1 MTELK
6 QNHFVRIVKIVTGE
20 NVLCLF
26 GDLKGDDDQV
36 VGYRLIYPYVLSLGE
51 TNADGNIAINYSRF
65 CPYSPAEEHRISGN
79 HIISVV
85 FPDNGVLDNYADRLI
100 ELGVSKDT
108 IFFEEET
115 DGDNSEPA
123 EAGE

>member
-1 MTELK
+1 
-6 QNHFVRIVKIVTGE
+6 
-20 NVLCLF
+20 
-26 GDLKGDDDQV
+26 
-36 VGYRLIYPYVLSLGE
+36 
-51 TNADGNIAINYSRF
+51 
-65 CPYSPAEEHRISGN
+65 
-79 HIISVV
+79 
-85 FPDNGVLDNYADRLI
+85 LI